1 MPRFKVVATAV
12 LALAL
17 VLLLASC
24 SDSTDSAGPS
34 KVAARQQKLERAHE
48 DGIEAHKSMDKF
60 GFEATQSAC
69 KTHYAA
75 TVADDLGSDA
85 MVDLGR
91 QYFVAG
97 CMKEP
102 GA

>member
-17 VLLLASC
+17 ALLLASC

-48 DGIEAHKSMDKF
+48 DGIEAHRSMDKWLF
-60 GFEATQSAC
+60 VMKRGAC
-69 KTHYAA
+69 AA
-75 TVADDLGSDA
+75 EVT
-85 MVDLGR
+85 
-91 QYFVAG
+91 
-97 CMKEP
+97 
-102 GA
+102 